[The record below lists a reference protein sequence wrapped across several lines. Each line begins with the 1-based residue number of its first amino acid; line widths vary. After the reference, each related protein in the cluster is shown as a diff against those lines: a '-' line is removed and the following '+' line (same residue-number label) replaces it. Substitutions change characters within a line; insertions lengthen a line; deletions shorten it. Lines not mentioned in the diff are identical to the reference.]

1 MIPVADARQF
11 VLSACG
17 ALAPTRV
24 AIGDGSGHVLAET
37 VQATEAVPPFAN
49 SAMDGYALRAAD
61 TVAAPARLRV
71 VGCVMAGDD
80 PRAFVSEGESVRIMT
95 GARLPL
101 GADTVCMVERVR
113 VEGDGSFVIVEEP
126 VGPGTNVRSAGEDVA
141 AGEEVFGPGTYLG
154 PAHIGVL
161 SSLGVQSLLVHPR
174 PTVGVLSTGDEL
186 VMGSGRRAPGKVRD
200 ANRPALLAQLGADGF
215 GTVDLGIAGD
225 DGAILAAFLHEAAS
239 RCDAIV
245 TSGGVSVGDRDMMK
259 AALKKLCGP
268 VMRSMQ
274 VAVKPARPFAFGL
287 LAATRTPVFG
297 LPGNPV
303 SALLSYQLL
312 VLPALRSMAGCTVLD
327 RPRLA
332 AVAEVDLPRR
342 RDGKLH
348 VLRVTAR
355 VGPDGVLRVRLAGGQ
370 GSHMLRAMAQSNAL
384 ALLPDGDGVRS
395 GGRVEVLLL
404 DADRVSASPTE
415 PPSVGSTSDGT

>member
-1 MIPVADARQF
+1 MIPVVDACRF
-11 VLSACG
+11 VLSDCG

-24 AIGDGSGHVLAET
+24 ALHDGSCHVLAET
-37 VQATEAVPPFAN
+37 VRATEAVPPFAN

-61 TVAAPARLRV
+61 TIAPPARLRV
-71 VGCVMAGDD
+71 VGCIMAGED

-95 GARLPL
+95 GAALPP
-101 GADTVCMVERVR
+101 GADAVCMVERIR
-113 VEGDGSFVIVEEP
+113 VEGDGSFVIVEES
-126 VGPGTNVRSAGEDVA
+126 VSPGTNVRSAGEDVA

-161 SSLGVQSLLVHPR
+161 SSLGVQRLLVHPC

-186 VMGSGRRAPGKVRD
+186 IMSSGPRAPGKVRD
-200 ANRPALLAQLGADGF
+200 ANRPALLAQLRADGF

-225 DGAILAAFLHEAAS
+225 DGAALTAFLEDAAS
-239 RCDAIV
+239 RCDAV
-245 TSGGVSVGDRDMMK
+245 VASGGVSMGDRDMMK
-259 AALKKLCGP
+259 GVLKKLCGP
-268 VMRSMQ
+268 AMRSME
-274 VAVKPARPFAFGL
+274 VAVKPARPFAFGVL
-287 LAATRTPVFG
+287 EATRTPVFG

-303 SALLSYQLL
+303 SALISYQLL
-312 VLPALRSMAGCTVLD
+312 VLPALRFMAGCTVLD

-370 GSHMLRAMAQSNAL
+370 GPHMLRAMAQSNAL
-384 ALLPDGDGVRS
+384 ALLPDGDGVRT

-404 DADRVSASPTE
+404 DADRLSASE
-415 PPSVGSTSDGT
+415 GPPSVGSTSDGS